1 MVCVKDTATWPRL
14 TLVSRLP
21 SVCTAASG
29 STETICSAR
38 GPAAQPIGTA
48 YGPAAQP
55 TTYHA
60 ELCLNGSCAQALGGG
75 QAELHL

>member
-29 STETICSAR
+29 STDTICKATLVAR
-38 GPAAQPIGTA
+38 ERYVAMLAKPD
-48 YGPAAQP
+48 
-55 TTYHA
+55 
-60 ELCLNGSCAQALGGG
+60 
-75 QAELHL
+75 